1 MLANAEGSDS
11 ESQSNSAPAQRQ
23 GPVQVSAKEWKAKF
37 NAKGEQYHMMTYE
50 CNAYLPPKEVVST
63 YWISDMVEGKK
74 NCK

>member
-1 MLANAEGSDS
+1 MSDEENDSGSNVAEAIQQK
-11 ESQSNSAPAQRQ
+11 EPN
-23 GPVQVSAKEWKAKF
+23 VTVSAKEWKAKF

-63 YWISDMVEGKK
+63 YWMSDMVEGKK

>member
-1 MLANAEGSDS
+1 MASDEINSGSNVS
-11 ESQSNSAPAQRQ
+11 GSIQEREPNV
-23 GPVQVSAKEWKAKF
+23 GISAKEWKAKF